1 MDAKHTLP
9 DRKNDVILLKTN
21 FASTILSKIVS
32 SILKKQGIDAKVMFH
47 SIAVTHADADG
58 RVTIGVN
65 ATVDA
70 SEADV
75 YKLLG
80 NM

>member
-1 MDAKHTLP
+1 MDAKHTLS

-47 SIAVTHADADG
+47 SIAVTHHDADG

-65 ATVDA
+65 AAVDA

-75 YKLLG
+75 YKLFG